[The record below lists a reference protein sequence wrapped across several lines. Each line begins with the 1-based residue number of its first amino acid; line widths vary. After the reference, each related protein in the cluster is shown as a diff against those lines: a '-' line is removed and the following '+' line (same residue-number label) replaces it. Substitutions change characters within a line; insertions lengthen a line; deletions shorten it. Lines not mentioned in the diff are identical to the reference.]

1 MRTGFHTNSFAWA
14 GVNDIEKIA
23 AFAADTGF
31 DFLEVGPGI
40 PLDKAAFSRA
50 GKHVGF
56 DAFIYCRNFIDDDGS
71 VAAQERGELY
81 RRMRFAAEVGA
92 KRFIC
97 STGISRERSLPA
109 SGGCNP
115 VLSLDRAV
123 DFLKEAVSVATEC
136 GLALCLENCP
146 MYRNIATSPLMWLS
160 LIHI

>member
-56 DAFIYCRNFIDDDGS
+56 DAFIY
-71 VAAQERGELY
+71 
-81 RRMRFAAEVGA
+81 
-92 KRFIC
+92 
-97 STGISRERSLPA
+97 
-109 SGGCNP
+109 
-115 VLSLDRAV
+115 
-123 DFLKEAVSVATEC
+123 
-136 GLALCLENCP
+136 
-146 MYRNIATSPLMWLS
+146 
-160 LIHI
+160 